1 MTPFDVV
8 FLTLHTV
15 SAAITCWYALCA
27 LNASTRKTRGWIRL
41 ALALLAIGAFAAMLN
56 PPTPAIEAMG
66 HLLVFV
72 GLAGS
77 FVVERRRHGCLNC
90 PTLHERRHIRGGA

>member
-1 MTPFDVV
+1 MTLFDVV

-15 SAAITCWYALCA
+15 AAGITCWYSLCA
-27 LNASTRKTRGWIRL
+27 LNAATRKTRGTIRL
-41 ALALLAIGAFAAMLN
+41 ALSLLAIGSFTAMLN
-56 PPTPAIEAMG
+56 PPTPSLEASG
-66 HLLVFV
+66 HLLVFA

-90 PTLHERRHIRGGA
+90 PTLHERRHA